1 VDFGGIERDRV
12 HQLHAVIPRE
22 RASERI
28 RRSADWPRSG
38 RPQGAPLVRSR
49 ARSVQGGASPLQV
62 NLLRPVAN
70 RNCVAAR
77 RGGEQRK
84 ANRVVRSESKLD
96 SAMLTGEPAR
106 ERRSLYLCEQEAH
119 DAEGLGV
126 KAIMGGSWVVGDGR
140 LWRDGT
146 REARRP
152 ARRKKEKGFQGTA
165 LRKEHSGP
173 TGSRLPCRSQSTHSS
188 DETG

>member
-1 VDFGGIERDRV
+1 MWSPG
-12 HQLHAVIPRE
+12 L
-22 RASERI
+22 RA
-28 RRSADWPRSG
+28 AFAMG
-38 RPQGAPLVRSR
+38 RPQGSPLVRSR

-84 ANRVVRSESKLD
+84 ANGVVRSESKLD

-140 LWRDGT
+140 LWRDST

-152 ARRKKEKGFQGTA
+152 AWRKRRMDSRYRPPQGA
-165 LRKEHSGP
+165 ERVSE
-173 TGSRLPCRSQSTHSS
+173 SRLRAGVRAPIVATKLGNAGGAKGCRKV
-188 DETG
+188 ET